1 MALLL
6 FFRDVLRELW
16 RGPFVYWAWIVLLW
30 AIIALG
36 GWSYLGQLENGLV
49 VTNMSNQVSWGFY
62 ISNFTFLVGV
72 AAAAVML
79 VIPAY
84 IFDRK
89 DIRDVV
95 LLGDTMAVT
104 AVLMAMLFVMVDIG
118 RPDRIWHMIPF
129 IGRFNF
135 PNSLLAWDVVVLSG
149 YLLLNLGIS
158 FYLLFSHYQ
167 GREARLKM
175 YLPFIILAI
184 FWAISIHTVTAFLYS
199 ANVGRPF
206 WHNALLAPRFI
217 ASAFCSGPALAILIL
232 LLVRRLA
239 GYPVRQSAI
248 DTLAITMTVALQITL
263 FFVFAEL
270 FTDFYFQHAHA
281 ASARYLF
288 FGLHGAAMLTPW
300 IWTALALLVI
310 AVTILMI
317 HPLRHKPMLLIFACV
332 LTVIGVWIEKGMGLV
347 IPGYIPTP
355 LGEIFE
361 YLPNATEVRV
371 ALGIWAIGL
380 LTFTLL
386 AKAGMAIERG
396 KLRFRDDIEEELAG
410 ISSNEEEE
418 NESFATTTPLRS
430 VE

>member
-6 FFRDVLRELW
+6 FFRDAFRELF
-16 RGPFVYWAWIVLLW
+16 RGSLVYWSWILFLW
-30 AIIALG
+30 ALIALG
-36 GWSYLGQLENGLV
+36 VWNYIDQLTNGLV

-104 AVLMAMLFVMVDIG
+104 AVFMAMLFVVVDLG
-118 RPDRIWHMIPF
+118 RPDRIWHMIPL
-129 IGRFNF
+129 IGSFNF
-135 PNSLLAWDVVVLSG
+135 PVSLLAWDVLVLSG

-158 FYLLFSHYQ
+158 FFLLFSHYQ
-167 GREARLKM
+167 GREAKLKN
-175 YLPFIILAI
+175 YLPFIMLAI

-199 ANVGRPF
+199 ANTGRPF

-217 ASAFCSGPALAILIL
+217 ASAFCSGPALAIIIL
-232 LLVRRLA
+232 QLVRRLA
-239 GYPVRQSAI
+239 HYPVRQSAI
-248 DTLAITMTVALQITL
+248 DTLGVTMTVALQITL
-263 FFVFAEL
+263 FFVVAEL
-270 FTDFYFQHAHA
+270 FTDFYSEGTHS

-288 FGLHGAAMLTPW
+288 FGLHGASMLTPW
-300 IWTALALLVI
+300 IWTALAMLVV
-310 AVTILMI
+310 AVTILMVY
-317 HPLRHKPMLLIFACV
+317 PLRRNPALFTTACV

-355 LGEIFE
+355 LGEVFE
-361 YLPNATEVRV
+361 YLPNWTEVSIS
-371 ALGIWAIGL
+371 LGIWAIGL

-396 KLRFRDDIEEELAG
+396 QVRLRDDIEEELAG
-410 ISSNEEEE
+410 LTEDEKDGDM
-418 NESFATTTPLRS
+418 ESLAHQQP
-430 VE
+430 VK

>member
-6 FFRDVLRELW
+6 FFRDAFRELF
-16 RGPFVYWAWIVLLW
+16 RGSLLYWGWIILLW

-36 GWSYLGQLENGLV
+36 GWSYIGQLSNGLV

-104 AVLMAMLFVMVDIG
+104 AVMMAMLFVIVDIG
-118 RPDRIWHMIPF
+118 RPDRIWHMIPV

-135 PNSLLAWDVVVLSG
+135 PASLLAWDVIVLSG

-158 FYLLFSHYQ
+158 FYLLFNHYQ
-167 GREARLKM
+167 GRDVKLKA
-175 YLPFIILAI
+175 YLPFIMLAI

-199 ANVGRPF
+199 ANTGRPF
-206 WHNALLAPRFI
+206 WHDALLAPRFI
-217 ASAFCSGPALAILIL
+217 ASAFCSGPALAIIIL
-232 LLVRRLA
+232 QLVRKLV

-248 DTLAITMTVALQITL
+248 DTLRVTMTVALQITL
-263 FFVFAEL
+263 FFVIAEL
-270 FTDFYFQHAHA
+270 FTDFYFEGAHS
-281 ASARYLF
+281 ASAHYLF
-288 FGLHGAAMLTPW
+288 FGLHGAAKLTPW
-300 IWTALALLVI
+300 IWSALAMLVI
-310 AVTILMI
+310 AVTILMV
-317 HPLRHKPMLLIFACV
+317 HSLRRNPVLFNIACA

-361 YLPNATEVRV
+361 YLPNATEVRIS
-371 ALGIWAIGL
+371 LGILAIGL

-396 KLRFRDDIEEELAG
+396 QVRLRDDIEEEMAG
-410 ISSNEEEE
+410 LTDDD
-418 NESFATTTPLRS
+418 ESESPGTPA
-430 VE
+430 

>member
-6 FFRDVLRELW
+6 FFRDAFRELF
-16 RGPFVYWAWIVLLW
+16 RGSLLYWAWIVFLW

-36 GWSYLGQLENGLV
+36 GWSYIGQLSNGLV

-104 AVLMAMLFVMVDIG
+104 AVMMAMLFVIVDIG
-118 RPDRIWHMIPF
+118 RPDRIWHMIPL

-135 PNSLLAWDVVVLSG
+135 PVSLLAWDVIMLSG

-167 GREARLKM
+167 GREVKLKT
-175 YLPFIILAI
+175 YLPFIMLAI

-199 ANVGRPF
+199 ANTGRPF

-217 ASAFCSGPALAILIL
+217 ASAFCSGPALAIIIL
-232 LLVRRLA
+232 QLVRKLV

-248 DTLAITMTVALQITL
+248 DTLRVTMTVALQITL
-263 FFVFAEL
+263 FFVIADL
-270 FTDFYFQHAHA
+270 FTDFYFEGAHS

-288 FGLHGAAMLTPW
+288 FGLHGAAKLTPW
-300 IWTALALLVI
+300 IWSALALLVI

-317 HPLRHKPMLLIFACV
+317 HTLRRNPVLFNIACV
-332 LTVIGVWIEKGMGLV
+332 MTVIGVWIEKGMGLV

-361 YLPNATEVRV
+361 YLPNATEVRIS
-371 ALGIWAIGL
+371 LGILAIGL

-396 KLRFRDDIEEELAG
+396 QVRLRDDIEEELAG
-410 ISSNEEEE
+410 LTDDD
-418 NESFATTTPLRS
+418 ESKSPGTPA
-430 VE
+430 

>member
-6 FFRDVLRELW
+6 FFRDAFRELF
-16 RGPFVYWAWIVLLW
+16 RGSLVYWSWIFFLW
-30 AIIALG
+30 ALIALG
-36 GWSYLGQLENGLV
+36 AWNYIGQLTDGLV

-104 AVLMAMLFVMVDIG
+104 AVFMAMLFVVVDLG
-118 RPDRIWHMIPF
+118 RPDRIWHMIPL
-129 IGRFNF
+129 IGNFNF
-135 PNSLLAWDVVVLSG
+135 PVSLLAWDVVVLSG

-158 FYLLFSHYQ
+158 FFLLFSHYQ
-167 GREARLKM
+167 GREAKLKN
-175 YLPFIILAI
+175 YLPFIMLAI

-199 ANVGRPF
+199 ANTGRPF

-217 ASAFCSGPALAILIL
+217 ASAFCSGPALAIIIL
-232 LLVRRLA
+232 QLVRRLA
-239 GYPVRQSAI
+239 HYPVRQSAI
-248 DTLAITMTVALQITL
+248 DTLGVTMTVALQITL
-263 FFVFAEL
+263 FFVIAEL
-270 FTDFYFQHAHA
+270 FTDFYSEGTHS

-288 FGLHGAAMLTPW
+288 FGLHGASMLTPW
-300 IWTALALLVI
+300 IWTALAMLVV
-310 AVTILMI
+310 AVTILMVY
-317 HPLRHKPMLLIFACV
+317 PLRRNPALFTLACV

-355 LGEIFE
+355 LGEVFE
-361 YLPNATEVRV
+361 YLPNWTEVSIS
-371 ALGIWAIGL
+371 LGIWAIGL

-396 KLRFRDDIEEELAG
+396 QVRLRDDIEEELAG
-410 ISSNEEEE
+410 LTEDEQDGDM
-418 NESFATTTPLRS
+418 ESLAHQQP
-430 VE
+430 VK

>member
-1 MALLL
+1 MAALL

-16 RGPFVYWAWIVLLW
+16 RGPFIYWLWIFLLW
-30 AIIALG
+30 VIIALG
-36 GWSYLGQLENGLV
+36 GWSYIGQLKTGLV

-104 AVLMAMLFVMVDIG
+104 AVLMAMLFVIVDLG
-118 RPDRIWHMIPF
+118 RPDRIWHMIPL

-135 PNSLLAWDVVVLSG
+135 PVSLLAWDVIVLSG

-167 GREARLKM
+167 GRQAKLKM

-184 FWAISIHTVTAFLYS
+184 FWAISIHTVTAFLFS
-199 ANVGRPF
+199 ANAGRHF

-217 ASAFCSGPALAILIL
+217 ASAFCSGPALAIIIL
-232 LLVRRLA
+232 QVVRKLA

-248 DTLAITMTVALQITL
+248 DTLAITMTVSLQITL

-270 FTDFYFQHAHA
+270 FTDFYFEHAHS

-288 FGLHGAAMLTPW
+288 FGLHGAAKLTPW
-300 IWTALALLVI
+300 IWTALVLLVI

-317 HPLRHKPMLLIFACV
+317 HPLRHKPLLLNIACI

-361 YLPNATEVRV
+361 YFPNATEVRIS
-371 ALGIWAIGL
+371 LGIWAIGL

-396 KLRFRDDIEEELAG
+396 QVRLRDDIEEELAG
-410 ISSNEEEE
+410 LTEDEKDGDM
-418 NESFATTTPLRS
+418 ESLAHQQP
-430 VE
+430 VK

>member
-1 MALLL
+1 MAALL

-16 RGPFVYWAWIVLLW
+16 RGPLIYWLWIFLLW

-36 GWSYLGQLENGLV
+36 GWSYIGQLKNGLV

-84 IFDRK
+84 IFNRK

-104 AVLMAMLFVMVDIG
+104 AVLMAMLFVIVDLG
-118 RPDRIWHMIPF
+118 RPDRIWHMIPL

-135 PNSLLAWDVVVLSG
+135 PVSLLAWDVIVLSG

-167 GREARLKM
+167 GRQAKLKM

-184 FWAISIHTVTAFLYS
+184 FWAISIHTVTAFLFS
-199 ANVGRPF
+199 ANAGRHF

-217 ASAFCSGPALAILIL
+217 ASAFCSGPALAIIIL
-232 LLVRRLA
+232 QVVRKLA

-248 DTLAITMTVALQITL
+248 DTLAITMSVSLQITL
-263 FFVFAEL
+263 FFLFAEL
-270 FTDFYFQHAHA
+270 FTDFYFEHAHS

-288 FGLHGAAMLTPW
+288 FGLHGAAKLTPW
-300 IWTALALLVI
+300 IWTALVLLVI

-317 HPLRHKPMLLIFACV
+317 HPLRHKPLLLNIACI

-361 YLPNATEVRV
+361 YFPNAAEVRIS
-371 ALGIWAIGL
+371 LGIWAIGL

-396 KLRFRDDIEEELAG
+396 KLRFRDDIEEQLAG
-410 ISSNEEEE
+410 MSSEEEE
-418 NESFATTTPLRS
+418 GSMATTTPLRS

>member
-6 FFRDVLRELW
+6 FFRDAFRELF
-16 RGPFVYWAWIVLLW
+16 RGSLLYWAWIVFLW

-36 GWSYLGQLENGLV
+36 GWSYIGQLSNGLV

-104 AVLMAMLFVMVDIG
+104 AVMMAMLFVIVDIG
-118 RPDRIWHMIPF
+118 RPDRIWHMIPL

-135 PNSLLAWDVVVLSG
+135 PVSLLAWDVIVLSG

-167 GREARLKM
+167 GREVKLKT
-175 YLPFIILAI
+175 YLPFIMLAI

-199 ANVGRPF
+199 ANTGRPF

-232 LLVRRLA
+232 QLVRNLV

-248 DTLAITMTVALQITL
+248 DTLRVTMTVALQITL
-263 FFVFAEL
+263 FFVIAEL
-270 FTDFYFQHAHA
+270 FTDFYFEGAHS
-281 ASARYLF
+281 ASAHYLF
-288 FGLHGAAMLTPW
+288 FGLHGAAKLTPW
-300 IWTALALLVI
+300 IWSALALLVI

-317 HPLRHKPMLLIFACV
+317 HSLRRNPVLFNIACIM
-332 LTVIGVWIEKGMGLV
+332 TVIGVWIEKGMGLV

-361 YLPNATEVRV
+361 YLPNATEVRISL
-371 ALGIWAIGL
+371 AIWAIGL

-396 KLRFRDDIEEELAG
+396 QVRLRDDIEEELAG
-410 ISSNEEEE
+410 LTNDEES
-418 NESFATTTPLRS
+418 ESLKTPT
-430 VE
+430 

>member
-1 MALLL
+1 MAVLL

-16 RGPFVYWAWIVLLW
+16 RGPLIYWLWILFLW
-30 AIIALG
+30 VIIAVG
-36 GWSYLGQLENGLV
+36 GWSYIGQLNNGLV

-104 AVLMAMLFVMVDIG
+104 AVLMAMLFVIVDIG
-118 RPDRIWHMIPF
+118 RPDRIWHMIPV

-135 PNSLLAWDVVVLSG
+135 PASLLAWDVIVLNG

-158 FYLLFSHYQ
+158 FYLLFSHYR
-167 GREARLKM
+167 GREAKLKM
-175 YLPFIILAI
+175 YMPFIILAI

-199 ANVGRPF
+199 ANAGRPF

-217 ASAFCSGPALAILIL
+217 ASAFCSGPALAIIIL

-270 FTDFYFQHAHA
+270 FTDFYFEHAHS

-288 FGLHGAAMLTPW
+288 FGLHGAAKLTPW

-317 HPLRHKPMLLIFACV
+317 HPLRHQPLLLNIACV

-361 YLPNATEVRV
+361 YLPNATEVRIS
-371 ALGIWAIGL
+371 LGIWAIGL

-396 KLRFRDDIEEELAG
+396 KLRFRDDIEEQLAG
-410 ISSNEEEE
+410 INSEEEE
-418 NESFATTTPLRS
+418 ESLATTTPLRS
-430 VE
+430 AE

>member
-6 FFRDVLRELW
+6 FFRDAFRELF
-16 RGPFVYWAWIVLLW
+16 RGSLLYWGWIVFLW
-30 AIIALG
+30 AVIALG
-36 GWSYLGQLENGLV
+36 AWNYIGQLNNGLV

-104 AVLMAMLFVMVDIG
+104 AVFMAMLFVIVDIG
-118 RPDRIWHMIPF
+118 RPDRIWHMIPM

-135 PNSLLAWDVVVLSG
+135 PVSLLAWDVVVLSG

-167 GREARLKM
+167 GKEVKLKTYM
-175 YLPFIILAI
+175 PFILLAI

-199 ANVGRPF
+199 ANTGRPF

-217 ASAFCSGPALAILIL
+217 ASAFCSGPAIAILIL
-232 LLVRRLA
+232 QIVRKLA

-248 DTLAITMTVALQITL
+248 DTLRVTMTVSLQITL
-263 FFVFAEL
+263 FFVVAEL
-270 FTDFYFQHAHA
+270 FTDFYHEGTHS
-281 ASARYLF
+281 ASAHYLF
-288 FGLHGAAMLTPW
+288 FGLHGAAKLTPW
-300 IWTALALLVI
+300 IWTALALLVV
-310 AVTILMI
+310 AVIILMVRQ
-317 HPLRHKPMLLIFACV
+317 LRRRAVFFNIACV

-361 YLPNATEVRV
+361 YLPNSTEVMIS
-371 ALGIWAIGL
+371 LGIWAIGL

-386 AKAGMAIERG
+386 AKAGMAIERRQVG
-396 KLRFRDDIEEELAG
+396 LRDDIEEQLAG
-410 ISSNEEEE
+410 LTNEEES
-418 NESFATTTPLRS
+418 ESVTTPG
-430 VE
+430 

>member
-6 FFRDVLRELW
+6 FFRDVLKELW
-16 RGPFVYWAWIVLLW
+16 RGPFIYWLWIIFLW
-30 AIIALG
+30 TIIAVG
-36 GWSYLGQLENGLV
+36 GWSYIGQLKNGLV

-104 AVLMAMLFVMVDIG
+104 AVLMAMLFVIVDIG
-118 RPDRIWHMIPF
+118 RPDRIWHMIPL
-129 IGRFNF
+129 IGQMNF
-135 PNSLLAWDVVVLSG
+135 PASLLAWDVIVLSG

-167 GREARLKM
+167 GREAKLKV

-199 ANVGRPF
+199 ANAGRPF

-217 ASAFCSGPALAILIL
+217 ASAFCSGPALAIIIL
-232 LLVRRLA
+232 QLVRRLV

-263 FFVFAEL
+263 FFVLAEL
-270 FTDFYFQHAHA
+270 FTDFYFEHAHS

-288 FGLHGAAMLTPW
+288 FGLHGAAALTPW

-317 HPLRHKPMLLIFACV
+317 HPLRQKTLLLNIACV
-332 LTVIGVWIEKGMGLV
+332 LTVVGVWIEKGMGLV

-361 YLPNATEVRV
+361 YLPNATEVRIS
-371 ALGIWAIGL
+371 LGIWAIGL

-396 KLRFRDDIEEELAG
+396 KLRFRDDIEEQLAG
-410 ISSNEEEE
+410 IGNEVEED
-418 NESFATTTPLRS
+418 SLATTAPLRS
-430 VE
+430 GE

>member
-6 FFRDVLRELW
+6 FFRDTFRELF
-16 RGPFVYWAWIVLLW
+16 RGSLLYWAWIVFLW
-30 AIIALG
+30 AIIAQG
-36 GWSYLGQLENGLV
+36 GWSYIGQINNGLV

-84 IFDRK
+84 IFNRK

-104 AVLMAMLFVMVDIG
+104 AVLMAMLFVVVDLG
-118 RPDRIWHMIPF
+118 RPDRIWHMIPL

-135 PNSLLAWDVVVLSG
+135 PASLLAWDVVVLSG

-167 GREARLKM
+167 GREAKLKT
-175 YLPFIILAI
+175 YLPFIMLAI

-199 ANVGRPF
+199 ANTGRPF

-217 ASAFCSGPALAILIL
+217 ASAFCSGPALAIIIL
-232 LLVRRLA
+232 QLVRKLV

-248 DTLAITMTVALQITL
+248 DTLRVTMTVSLQITL
-263 FFVFAEL
+263 FFVLADL
-270 FTDFYFQHAHA
+270 FTDFYFEGTHS
-281 ASARYLF
+281 ASAHYLF
-288 FGLHGAAMLTPW
+288 FGLHGAAKLTPW

-317 HPLRHKPMLLIFACV
+317 HSLRRNQVLFNIACAM
-332 LTVIGVWIEKGMGLV
+332 TVIGVWIEKGMGLV

-361 YLPNATEVRV
+361 YLPNATEVSISL
-371 ALGIWAIGL
+371 AILAIGV

-396 KLRFRDDIEEELAG
+396 QLRLHDDIEEELAG
-410 ISSNEEEE
+410 LTNDEES
-418 NESFATTTPLRS
+418 ESLETSA
-430 VE
+430 

>member
-1 MALLL
+1 MAALL

-16 RGPFVYWAWIVLLW
+16 RGPLIYWLWIFLLW
-30 AIIALG
+30 VIIALG
-36 GWSYLGQLENGLV
+36 GWSYIGQLKTGLV

-104 AVLMAMLFVMVDIG
+104 AVLMAMLFVIVDLG
-118 RPDRIWHMIPF
+118 RPDRIWHMIPL

-135 PNSLLAWDVVVLSG
+135 PVSLLAWDVIVLSG

-167 GREARLKM
+167 GRQAKLKM

-184 FWAISIHTVTAFLYS
+184 FWAISIHTVTAFLFS
-199 ANVGRPF
+199 ANAGRHF

-217 ASAFCSGPALAILIL
+217 ASAFCSGPALAIIIL
-232 LLVRRLA
+232 QVVRKLA

-248 DTLAITMTVALQITL
+248 DTLAITMTVSLQITL

-270 FTDFYFQHAHA
+270 FTDFYFEHAHS

-288 FGLHGAAMLTPW
+288 FGLHGAAKLTPW
-300 IWTALALLVI
+300 IWTALVLLVI

-317 HPLRHKPMLLIFACV
+317 HPLRHKPLLLNIACI

-361 YLPNATEVRV
+361 YFPNATEVRIS
-371 ALGIWAIGL
+371 LGIWAIGL

-396 KLRFRDDIEEELAG
+396 KLRFRDDIEEQLAG
-410 ISSNEEEE
+410 MGSEEEE
-418 NESFATTTPLRS
+418 ESMATTTPLRS

>member
-6 FFRDVLRELW
+6 FFRDAFRELF
-16 RGPFVYWAWIVLLW
+16 RGSLLYWAWIVFLW

-36 GWSYLGQLENGLV
+36 GWSYIGQLNNGLV

-104 AVLMAMLFVMVDIG
+104 AVMMAMLFVIVDIG
-118 RPDRIWHMIPF
+118 RPDRIWHMIPL

-135 PNSLLAWDVVVLSG
+135 PVSLLAWDVIVLSG

-167 GREARLKM
+167 GREVKLKT
-175 YLPFIILAI
+175 YLPFIMLAI

-199 ANVGRPF
+199 ANTGRPF

-217 ASAFCSGPALAILIL
+217 ASAFCSGPALAIIIL
-232 LLVRRLA
+232 QLVRKLV

-248 DTLAITMTVALQITL
+248 DTLRVTMTVALQITL
-263 FFVFAEL
+263 FFVIADL
-270 FTDFYFQHAHA
+270 FTDFYFEGAHS
-281 ASARYLF
+281 ASSRYLF
-288 FGLHGAAMLTPW
+288 FGLHGAAKLTPW
-300 IWTALALLVI
+300 IWSALALLVI

-317 HPLRHKPMLLIFACV
+317 RTLRRNPVLFNIACV
-332 LTVIGVWIEKGMGLV
+332 MTVIGVWIEKGMGLV

-361 YLPNATEVRV
+361 YLPNATEVRISL
-371 ALGIWAIGL
+371 AILAIGL

-386 AKAGMAIERG
+386 AKVGMAIERG
-396 KLRFRDDIEEELAG
+396 QVRLRDDIEEELAG
-410 ISSNEEEE
+410 LTNEEES
-418 NESFATTTPLRS
+418 ESLKTPT
-430 VE
+430 

>member
-6 FFRDVLRELW
+6 FFRDAFRELF
-16 RGPFVYWAWIVLLW
+16 RGSLLYWAWIVFLW

-36 GWSYLGQLENGLV
+36 GWSYIGQLSNGLV

-104 AVLMAMLFVMVDIG
+104 AVMMAMLFVIVDIG
-118 RPDRIWHMIPF
+118 RPDRIWHMIPL

-135 PNSLLAWDVVVLSG
+135 PVSLLAWDVIVLSG

-167 GREARLKM
+167 GREVKLKT
-175 YLPFIILAI
+175 YLPFIMLAI

-199 ANVGRPF
+199 ANTGRPF

-217 ASAFCSGPALAILIL
+217 ASAFCSGPALAIIIL
-232 LLVRRLA
+232 QLVRKLV

-248 DTLAITMTVALQITL
+248 DTLRVTMTVALQITL
-263 FFVFAEL
+263 FFVIADL
-270 FTDFYFQHAHA
+270 FTDFYFEGAHS
-281 ASARYLF
+281 ASSRYLF
-288 FGLHGAAMLTPW
+288 FGLHGAAKLTPW
-300 IWTALALLVI
+300 IWSALALLVI

-317 HPLRHKPMLLIFACV
+317 RTLRRNPVLFNIACV
-332 LTVIGVWIEKGMGLV
+332 MTVIGVWIEKGMGLV

-361 YLPNATEVRV
+361 YLPNATEVRISL
-371 ALGIWAIGL
+371 AIWAIGL

-396 KLRFRDDIEEELAG
+396 QVRLRDDIEEEMAG
-410 ISSNEEEE
+410 LTNEEES
-418 NESFATTTPLRS
+418 ESLKTPT
-430 VE
+430 

>member
-1 MALLL
+1 MAVLL

-16 RGPFVYWAWIVLLW
+16 RGPLIYWLWILFLCV
-30 AIIALG
+30 IIAVG
-36 GWSYLGQLENGLV
+36 GWSYIGQLNNGLV

-104 AVLMAMLFVMVDIG
+104 AVLMAMLFVIVDIG
-118 RPDRIWHMIPF
+118 RPDRIWHMIPV

-135 PNSLLAWDVVVLSG
+135 PASLLAWDVIVLNG

-158 FYLLFSHYQ
+158 FYLLFSHYR
-167 GREARLKM
+167 GREAKLKM
-175 YLPFIILAI
+175 YMPFIILAI

-199 ANVGRPF
+199 ANAGRPF

-217 ASAFCSGPALAILIL
+217 ASAFCSGPALAIIIL

-270 FTDFYFQHAHA
+270 FTDFYFEHAHS

-288 FGLHGAAMLTPW
+288 FGLHGAAKLTPW

-317 HPLRHKPMLLIFACV
+317 HPLRHQPLLLNIACV

-361 YLPNATEVRV
+361 YLPNATEVRIS
-371 ALGIWAIGL
+371 LGIWAIGL

-396 KLRFRDDIEEELAG
+396 KLRFRDDIEEQLAG
-410 ISSNEEEE
+410 INSEEEE
-418 NESFATTTPLRS
+418 ESLATTTPLRS
-430 VE
+430 AE

>member
-1 MALLL
+1 MAALL

-16 RGPFVYWAWIVLLW
+16 RGPLIYWLWIFLLW
-30 AIIALG
+30 VIIALG
-36 GWSYLGQLENGLV
+36 GWSYIGQLKNGLV

-84 IFDRK
+84 IFNRK

-104 AVLMAMLFVMVDIG
+104 AVLMAMLFVIVDLG
-118 RPDRIWHMIPF
+118 RPDRIWHMIPL

-135 PNSLLAWDVVVLSG
+135 PVSLLAWDVIVLSG
-149 YLLLNLGIS
+149 YLVLNLGIS

-167 GREARLKM
+167 GRQAKLKM

-184 FWAISIHTVTAFLYS
+184 FWAISIHTVTAFLFS
-199 ANVGRPF
+199 ANAGRHF

-217 ASAFCSGPALAILIL
+217 ASAFCSGPALAIIIL
-232 LLVRRLA
+232 QLVRKLA

-248 DTLAITMTVALQITL
+248 DTLAVTMSVSLQITL
-263 FFVFAEL
+263 FFFFAEL
-270 FTDFYFQHAHA
+270 FTDFYFEHAHS

-288 FGLHGAAMLTPW
+288 FGLHGAAKLTPW
-300 IWTALALLVI
+300 IWTALVLLVI

-317 HPLRHKPMLLIFACV
+317 HPLRHKPLLLNIACI

-361 YLPNATEVRV
+361 YFPNATEVRIS
-371 ALGIWAIGL
+371 LGIWAIGL

-396 KLRFRDDIEEELAG
+396 KLRFRDDIEEQLAG
-410 ISSNEEEE
+410 MSSEEEE
-418 NESFATTTPLRS
+418 DSMATTTPLRS

>member
-1 MALLL
+1 MAALL
-6 FFRDVLRELW
+6 FFRDVLRDLW
-16 RGPFVYWAWIVLLW
+16 RGPFIYWLWIFLLW
-30 AIIALG
+30 VIIALG
-36 GWSYLGQLENGLV
+36 GWSYIGQLKTGLV

-104 AVLMAMLFVMVDIG
+104 AVLMAMLFVIVDLG
-118 RPDRIWHMIPF
+118 RPDRIWHMIPL

-135 PNSLLAWDVVVLSG
+135 PVSLLAWDVIVLSG

-167 GREARLKM
+167 GRQAKLKM

-184 FWAISIHTVTAFLYS
+184 FWAISIHTVTAFLFS
-199 ANVGRPF
+199 ANAGRHF

-217 ASAFCSGPALAILIL
+217 ASAFCSGPALAIIIL
-232 LLVRRLA
+232 QVVRKLA

-248 DTLAITMTVALQITL
+248 DTLAITMTVSLQITL

-270 FTDFYFQHAHA
+270 FTDFYFEHAHS

-288 FGLHGAAMLTPW
+288 FGLHGAAKLTPW
-300 IWTALALLVI
+300 IWTALVLLVI

-317 HPLRHKPMLLIFACV
+317 HPLRHKPLLLNIACI

-361 YLPNATEVRV
+361 YFPNATEVRIS
-371 ALGIWAIGL
+371 LGIWAIGL

-396 KLRFRDDIEEELAG
+396 KLRFRDDIEEQLAG
-410 ISSNEEEE
+410 MGSEEEE
-418 NESFATTTPLRS
+418 ESMATTTPLRS

>member
-1 MALLL
+1 MAALL

-16 RGPFVYWAWIVLLW
+16 RGPFIYWLWIFLLW
-30 AIIALG
+30 AIIVLG
-36 GWSYLGQLENGLV
+36 GWSYIGQLKSGLV

-104 AVLMAMLFVMVDIG
+104 AVLMAMLFVIVDLG
-118 RPDRIWHMIPF
+118 RPDRIWHMIPV

-135 PNSLLAWDVVVLSG
+135 PVSLLAWDVIVLSG

-167 GREARLKM
+167 GRQAKLKM

-184 FWAISIHTVTAFLYS
+184 FWAISIHTVTAFLFS
-199 ANVGRPF
+199 ANAGRHF

-217 ASAFCSGPALAILIL
+217 ASAFCSGPALAIIIL
-232 LLVRRLA
+232 QVVRKLA
-239 GYPVRQSAI
+239 DYPVRQSAI
-248 DTLAITMTVALQITL
+248 DTLAITMTVSLQITL

-270 FTDFYFQHAHA
+270 FTDFYFEHAHS

-300 IWTALALLVI
+300 IWTALILLVI

-317 HPLRHKPMLLIFACV
+317 HPLRHKPLLLNIACI

-361 YLPNATEVRV
+361 YFPNATEVRIS
-371 ALGIWAIGL
+371 LGIWAIGL

-396 KLRFRDDIEEELAG
+396 KLRFRDDIEEQLAG
-410 ISSNEEEE
+410 MGSEEEE
-418 NESFATTTPLRS
+418 ESMATTTPLRS

>member
-6 FFRDVLRELW
+6 FIRDVFRELF
-16 RGPFVYWAWIVLLW
+16 RGSYIYWAWIVFLW
-30 AIIALG
+30 AIIAVG
-36 GWSYLGQLENGLV
+36 GWKYIGQLNNGLV

-104 AVLMAMLFVMVDIG
+104 AVMMAMLFVIVDIG
-118 RPDRIWHMIPF
+118 RPDRIWHMIPL
-129 IGRFNF
+129 IGSFNF
-135 PNSLLAWDVVVLSG
+135 PASLLAWDVVVLSG

-167 GREARLKM
+167 GHEAKLKA
-175 YLPFIILAI
+175 YLPFIMLAI

-199 ANVGRPF
+199 ANTGRPF

-217 ASAFCSGPALAILIL
+217 ASAFCSGPAIAILIL
-232 LLVRRLA
+232 QIVRKVA

-248 DTLAITMTVALQITL
+248 DTLRVTMTVSLQITL
-263 FFVFAEL
+263 FFVVAEL
-270 FTDFYFQHAHA
+270 FTDFYSEGTHS

-288 FGLHGAAMLTPW
+288 FGLHGAAKLTPW
-300 IWTALALLVI
+300 IWTALAMLVV
-310 AVTILMI
+310 AVTILMV
-317 HPLRHKPMLLIFACV
+317 HNLRRNQLLFNIACI
-332 LTVIGVWIEKGMGLV
+332 LTVVGVWIEKGMGLGH
-347 IPGYIPTP
+347 PRLHP
-355 LGEIFE
+355 
-361 YLPNATEVRV
+361 
-371 ALGIWAIGL
+371 
-380 LTFTLL
+380 
-386 AKAGMAIERG
+386 
-396 KLRFRDDIEEELAG
+396 D
-410 ISSNEEEE
+410 
-418 NESFATTTPLRS
+418 TTG
-430 VE
+430 

>member
-1 MALLL
+1 
-6 FFRDVLRELW
+6 
-16 RGPFVYWAWIVLLW
+16 
-30 AIIALG
+30 
-36 GWSYLGQLENGLV
+36 
-49 VTNMSNQVSWGFY
+49 
-62 ISNFTFLVGV
+62 
-72 AAAAVML
+72 ML

-104 AVLMAMLFVMVDIG
+104 AVLMAMLFVIVDLG
-118 RPDRIWHMIPF
+118 RPDRIWHMIPL

-135 PNSLLAWDVVVLSG
+135 PVSLLAWDVIVLSG

-167 GREARLKM
+167 GRQAKLKM

-184 FWAISIHTVTAFLYS
+184 FWAISIHTVTAFLFS
-199 ANVGRPF
+199 ANAGRHF

-217 ASAFCSGPALAILIL
+217 ASAFCSGPALAIIIL
-232 LLVRRLA
+232 QVVRKLA

-248 DTLAITMTVALQITL
+248 DTLAITMTVSLQITL

-270 FTDFYFQHAHA
+270 FTDFYFEHAHS

-288 FGLHGAAMLTPW
+288 FGLHGAAKLTPW
-300 IWTALALLVI
+300 IWTALVLLVI

-317 HPLRHKPMLLIFACV
+317 HPLRHKPLLLNIACI

-361 YLPNATEVRV
+361 YFPNATEVRIS
-371 ALGIWAIGL
+371 LGIWAIGL

-396 KLRFRDDIEEELAG
+396 KLRFRDDIEEQLAG
-410 ISSNEEEE
+410 MGSEEEE
-418 NESFATTTPLRS
+418 ESMATTTPLRS

>member
-1 MALLL
+1 MAFLL

-16 RGPFVYWAWIVLLW
+16 RGPFIYWAWIILLW
-30 AIIALG
+30 AVILMG
-36 GWSYLGQLENGLV
+36 GWSYIGQLSNGLV

-118 RPDRIWHMIPF
+118 RPDRIWHMIPL

-135 PNSLLAWDVVVLSG
+135 PVSLLAWDVIVLSG

-158 FYLLFSHYQ
+158 FYLLFSHYL
-167 GREARLKM
+167 GREIKLKT
-175 YLPFIILAI
+175 YLPFIVLAI
-184 FWAISIHTVTAFLYS
+184 FWAISIHTVTAFLFS
-199 ANVGRPF
+199 ANSGRPF
-206 WHNALLAPRFI
+206 WHDALLAPRFI
-217 ASAFCSGPALAILIL
+217 SSAFCSGPAIAIIIL
-232 LLVRRLA
+232 QLVRKYA

-248 DTLAITMTVALQITL
+248 DTLGITMTVALQITL

-270 FTDFYFQHAHA
+270 FTDFYSEHAES

-288 FGLHGAAMLTPW
+288 FGLHGAAKLTPW

-317 HPLRHKPMLLIFACV
+317 HPLRRKPALLTFACV

-361 YLPNATEVRV
+361 YFPNATEVRIS
-371 ALGIWAIGL
+371 LGIWAIGL

-396 KLRFRDDIEEELAG
+396 KLRFRDDIEEQLAG
-410 ISSNEEEE
+410 ISNDEEEE
-418 NESFATTTPLRS
+418 YPASPAPHPSGE
-430 VE
+430 

>member
-6 FFRDVLRELW
+6 FFRDAFRELF
-16 RGPFVYWAWIVLLW
+16 RGSLLYWGWIVFLW

-36 GWSYLGQLENGLV
+36 GWKYIGQLNNGLV

-104 AVLMAMLFVMVDIG
+104 AVMMAMLFVIVDIG
-118 RPDRIWHMIPF
+118 RPDRIWHMIPV

-135 PNSLLAWDVVVLSG
+135 PVSLLAWDVIVLSG

-158 FYLLFSHYQ
+158 FYLLFGHYQ
-167 GREARLKM
+167 GREVKLKT
-175 YLPFIILAI
+175 YLPFIMLAI

-199 ANVGRPF
+199 ANTGRPF

-217 ASAFCSGPALAILIL
+217 ASAFCSGPAIAILIL
-232 LLVRRLA
+232 QIVRKLA

-248 DTLAITMTVALQITL
+248 DTLRVTMTVALQITL
-263 FFVFAEL
+263 FFVVAEL
-270 FTDFYFQHAHA
+270 FTEFYSEGTESD
-281 ASARYLF
+281 SARYLF
-288 FGLHGAAMLTPW
+288 FGLHGAAKLTPW
-300 IWTALALLVI
+300 IWTALAMLVV
-310 AVTILMI
+310 AVSILMI
-317 HPLRHKPMLLIFACV
+317 HNLRRNPLFFNLACV

-361 YLPNATEVRV
+361 YLPNSTEVMIS
-371 ALGIWAIGL
+371 LGILAIGL

-396 KLRFRDDIEEELAG
+396 QVRLRDDIEEELAG
-410 ISSNEEEE
+410 LDNDEDEASL
-418 NESFATTTPLRS
+418 TRPT
-430 VE
+430 

>member
-6 FFRDVLRELW
+6 FFRDTFRELF
-16 RGPFVYWAWIVLLW
+16 RGSLLYWGWIVFLW

-36 GWSYLGQLENGLV
+36 GWKYIGQLNNGLA
-49 VTNMSNQVSWGFY
+49 VTNMSNQVSWGLY

-104 AVLMAMLFVMVDIG
+104 AVMMAMLFVIVDIG
-118 RPDRIWHMIPF
+118 RPDRIWHMIPL

-135 PNSLLAWDVVVLSG
+135 PVSLLAWDVIVLSG

-158 FYLLFSHYQ
+158 FYLLFGHYRGQ
-167 GREARLKM
+167 EVKLKT
-175 YLPFIILAI
+175 YLPFIMLAI

-199 ANVGRPF
+199 ANTGRPF

-217 ASAFCSGPALAILIL
+217 ASAFCSGPAIAILIL
-232 LLVRRLA
+232 QIVRKLA

-248 DTLAITMTVALQITL
+248 DTLRVTMTVSLQITL
-263 FFVFAEL
+263 FFVVAEL
-270 FTDFYFQHAHA
+270 FTEFYSEGAHS
-281 ASARYLF
+281 ASAHYLF
-288 FGLHGAAMLTPW
+288 FGLHGAAKLTPW
-300 IWTALALLVI
+300 IWTALAMLVV

-317 HPLRHKPMLLIFACV
+317 HNLRRNPLFFNIACV

-361 YLPNATEVRV
+361 YLPNSTEVMIS
-371 ALGIWAIGL
+371 LGILAIGL

-396 KLRFRDDIEEELAG
+396 QVRLSSDTEEELAG
-410 ISSNEEEE
+410 LDNDEDDASLTRPS
-418 NESFATTTPLRS
+418 
-430 VE
+430 

>member
-6 FFRDVLRELW
+6 FFRDAFRELF
-16 RGPFVYWAWIVLLW
+16 RGSLLYWAWIVFLW
-30 AIIALG
+30 AIIAMG
-36 GWSYLGQLENGLV
+36 GWSYIGQLSNGLV

-104 AVLMAMLFVMVDIG
+104 AVMMAMLFVIVDIG
-118 RPDRIWHMIPF
+118 RPDRIWHMIPL

-135 PNSLLAWDVVVLSG
+135 PVSLLAWDVIVLSG

-167 GREARLKM
+167 GREVKLKT
-175 YLPFIILAI
+175 YLPFIMLAI

-199 ANVGRPF
+199 ANTGRPF

-217 ASAFCSGPALAILIL
+217 ASAFCSGPALAIIIL
-232 LLVRRLA
+232 QLVRKLV

-248 DTLAITMTVALQITL
+248 DTLRVTMTVALQITL
-263 FFVFAEL
+263 FFVIADL
-270 FTDFYFQHAHA
+270 FTDFYFEGAHS
-281 ASARYLF
+281 ASSRYLF
-288 FGLHGAAMLTPW
+288 FGLHGAAKLTPW
-300 IWTALALLVI
+300 IWSALALLVI

-317 HPLRHKPMLLIFACV
+317 RTLRRNPVLFNIACV
-332 LTVIGVWIEKGMGLV
+332 MTVIGVWIEKGMGLV

-361 YLPNATEVRV
+361 YLPNATEVRISL
-371 ALGIWAIGL
+371 AIWAIGL

-396 KLRFRDDIEEELAG
+396 QVRLRDDIEEELAG
-410 ISSNEEEE
+410 LTNDD
-418 NESFATTTPLRS
+418 ESESMKTPT
-430 VE
+430 

>member
-6 FFRDVLRELW
+6 FFRDAFRELF
-16 RGPFVYWAWIVLLW
+16 RGSLLYWAWIVFLW

-36 GWSYLGQLENGLV
+36 GWSYIGQLSNGLV

-104 AVLMAMLFVMVDIG
+104 AVMMAMLFVIVDIG
-118 RPDRIWHMIPF
+118 RPDRIWHMIPL

-135 PNSLLAWDVVVLSG
+135 PVSLLAWDVIVLSG

-167 GREARLKM
+167 GREVKLKT
-175 YLPFIILAI
+175 YLPFIMLAI

-199 ANVGRPF
+199 ANTGRPF

-232 LLVRRLA
+232 QLVRKLV

-248 DTLAITMTVALQITL
+248 DTLRVTMTVALQITL
-263 FFVFAEL
+263 FFVIADL
-270 FTDFYFQHAHA
+270 FTDFYFEGAHS

-288 FGLHGAAMLTPW
+288 FGLHGAAKLTPW
-300 IWTALALLVI
+300 IWSALALLVI

-317 HPLRHKPMLLIFACV
+317 RSLRRNPLLFNLACV

-361 YLPNATEVRV
+361 YLPNSTEVRISL
-371 ALGIWAIGL
+371 AIWAIGL

-396 KLRFRDDIEEELAG
+396 QVRLRDDIEEELAG
-410 ISSNEEEE
+410 LTNDEES
-418 NESFATTTPLRS
+418 ESLKTPT
-430 VE
+430 

>member
-1 MALLL
+1 MAFLL

-16 RGPFVYWAWIVLLW
+16 RGPFIYWAWIIFLW
-30 AIIALG
+30 AVILLG
-36 GWSYLGQLENGLV
+36 GWSYIGQLSNGLV

-118 RPDRIWHMIPF
+118 RPDRIWHMIPL

-135 PNSLLAWDVVVLSG
+135 PASLLAWDVVVLSG

-158 FYLLFSHYQ
+158 FYLLFNHYQ
-167 GREARLKM
+167 GREIKLKT
-175 YLPFIILAI
+175 YLPFIVLAI
-184 FWAISIHTVTAFLYS
+184 FWAISIHTVTAFLFS
-199 ANVGRPF
+199 ANTGRPF
-206 WHNALLAPRFI
+206 WHTSLLAPRFI
-217 ASAFCSGPALAILIL
+217 ASAFCSGPALAIIIL
-232 LLVRRLA
+232 QLVRKFA

-248 DTLAITMTVALQITL
+248 DTLGITMTVALQITL

-270 FTDFYFQHAHA
+270 FTDFYFEHAHS

-288 FGLHGAAMLTPW
+288 FGLHGAAKLTPW

-317 HPLRHKPMLLIFACV
+317 HPLRRKPVLLTLACT

-361 YLPNATEVRV
+361 YFPNATEVKI

-396 KLRFRDDIEEELAG
+396 TLRFRDDIEEQLAG
-410 ISSNEEEE
+410 MTNDEEEE
-418 NESFATTTPLRS
+418 SRGSPTPHHS

>member
-6 FFRDVLRELW
+6 FFRDAFRELF
-16 RGPFVYWAWIVLLW
+16 RGSLLYWGWIVFLW

-36 GWSYLGQLENGLV
+36 GWKYIGQLNNGLV

-104 AVLMAMLFVMVDIG
+104 AVMMAMLFVIVDIG
-118 RPDRIWHMIPF
+118 RPDRIWHMIPV

-135 PNSLLAWDVVVLSG
+135 PASLLAWDVIVLSG

-158 FYLLFSHYQ
+158 FYLLFNHYQ
-167 GREARLKM
+167 GRDVKLKA
-175 YLPFIILAI
+175 YLPFIMLAI

-199 ANVGRPF
+199 ANTGRPF
-206 WHNALLAPRFI
+206 WHDALLAPRFI
-217 ASAFCSGPALAILIL
+217 ASAFCSGPALAIIIL
-232 LLVRRLA
+232 QLVRKLV

-248 DTLAITMTVALQITL
+248 DTLRVTMTVALQITL
-263 FFVFAEL
+263 FFVIAEL
-270 FTDFYFQHAHA
+270 FTDFYFEGAHS
-281 ASARYLF
+281 ASAHYLF
-288 FGLHGAAMLTPW
+288 FGLHGAAKLTPW
-300 IWTALALLVI
+300 IWSALAMLVV
-310 AVTILMI
+310 AVSILMI
-317 HPLRHKPMLLIFACV
+317 HNLRRNPLFFNIACV

-361 YLPNATEVRV
+361 YLPNSTEVMIS
-371 ALGIWAIGL
+371 LGILAIGL

-396 KLRFRDDIEEELAG
+396 QVRLRDDIEEELAG
-410 ISSNEEEE
+410 LDNDEDEASL
-418 NESFATTTPLRS
+418 TRPT
-430 VE
+430 